1 MKSIAK
7 GLMMSRTAAYATMMA
22 DTPIMLPAGPA
33 LPIPNRQQLD
43 AYNVNREG
51 WEGITNT
58 LYDSNA
64 YAAAG
69 HTTLAFF
76 ATPLGQGT
84 GLGGGPKSLTD
95 TNMQIAGSLPA
106 NQEFLV
112 QSVEIMFH
120 PTTPTVA
127 AQMPAAFGA
136 QAIAQI
142 INDSYIFYRAGNL
155 TFTIGSKAYLQEAPL
170 MKFPP
175 KAFFELHAALSD
187 VTTAGA
193 SLQSRIA
200 FATAR
205 GRPYLLKAPLRL
217 VSSQN
222 FRVDLNWPE
231 GLQAITNPG
240 RITVSLDGILY
251 RRSQ

>member
-1 MKSIAK
+1 MV
-7 GLMMSRTAAYATMMA
+7 MSRTAQYATMMA
-22 DTPIMLPAGPA
+22 DTPILLPSGPA

-58 LYDSNA
+58 LYDSTA

-76 ATPLGQGT
+76 STPLGQGT
-84 GLGGGPKSLTD
+84 GLGGGPKSLSD

-112 QSVEIMFH
+112 QSVEVMFN

-136 QAIAQI
+136 QAIAQVV
-142 INDSYIFYRAGNL
+142 NDAYIFYRAGNL

-175 KAFFELHAALSD
+175 KAFFELHAALAD
-187 VTTAGA
+187 VSSTAA

-231 GLQAITNPG
+231 GLQVIISPA